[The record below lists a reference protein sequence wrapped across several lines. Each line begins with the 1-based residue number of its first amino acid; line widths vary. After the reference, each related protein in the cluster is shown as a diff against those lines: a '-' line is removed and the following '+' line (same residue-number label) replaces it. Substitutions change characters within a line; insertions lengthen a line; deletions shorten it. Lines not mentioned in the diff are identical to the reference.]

1 MDGCAFILYTEWM
14 ANVLNERTQGR
25 VEAKLPGKKQDYR
38 WMLGVAAAGVGLVGA
53 AGVATLGYS
62 LLVEPQNIELERL
75 DIRLPSAAG
84 RLPQEGLRILHI
96 SDSHFSGREWREQRK
111 IERVKQLVRDVEC
124 DLLIHTGDLLH
135 YDSGLPNVEALLDV
149 LPTPRLGA
157 YAVFGNHDYTHYNM
171 KEALP
176 RMWRT
181 FADEDVIRCAAAS
194 RLSRASLRATRWL
207 RYVQYV
213 RNTPLDGRR
222 IGSNDTDALTAL
234 LTRRGLCVLHNQVV
248 HLQQPEHGLD
258 LYLAGIDDVYEGR
271 PRLGETLD
279 RVPQGAT
286 VVLLSHN
293 PDIIASPRLDRID
306 LVLAGHTHGGQLVVP
321 LWGPA
326 HTQSAYLTRSNVAGY
341 FWHGRTQFYIT
352 RGMGEGIPLRFRAR
366 PQIALLT
373 LRA

>member
-1 MDGCAFILYTEWM
+1 M
-14 ANVLNERTQGR
+14 
-25 VEAKLPGKKQDYR
+25 PGKKQGYR
-38 WMLGVAAAGVGLVGA
+38 WVLGVAAAGVGLLGA

-62 LLVEPQNIELERL
+62 VLVEPQNIELERL

-84 RLPQEGLRILHI
+84 RLPKEGLRILHV
-96 SDSHFSGREWREQRK
+96 SDSHFSGREWREQGK
-111 IERVKQLVRDVEC
+111 IERVKRLVRDVEC
-124 DLLIHTGDLLH
+124 DLLIHTGDLVH

-171 KEALP
+171 AEALP

-181 FADEDVIRCAAAS
+181 FADEDAIRCAAAGPLP
-194 RLSRASLRATRWL
+194 RTYLKATRWL
-207 RYVQYV
+207 RYIQYV

-222 IGSNDTDALTAL
+222 IGSNDTEALTAL
-234 LTRRGLCVLHNQVV
+234 LTRRGMRVLHNQVV

-279 RVPQGAT
+279 CVPQGAS

-306 LVLAGHTHGGQLVVP
+306 LVIAGHTHGGQLVLP

-352 RGMGEGIPLRFRAR
+352 RGMGEGIPLRFRAK